1 MHSLF
6 QDILKVSE
14 FRNKR
19 IGALSKEMDAELCK
33 GEMEAQTRAYKHG
46 KKQVNMYGEAVMVW
60 SS

>member
-1 MHSLF
+1 M
-6 QDILKVSE
+6 KVSE